1 MCHSMSYF
9 TNKLL
14 LKYALI
20 FLPEALE
27 LFCNLLSIF
36 RPKKK
41 PLNSWRT
48 TSWLAIFILHMQ
60 LWLPRADAVRKQD
73 ALHRLEVL
81 LMLA

>member
-36 RPKKK
+36 RPKKT
-41 PLNSWRT
+41 PQQLENNI
-48 TSWLAIFILHMQ
+48 LAGYFHL
-60 LWLPRADAVRKQD
+60 AYA
-73 ALHRLEVL
+73 AL
-81 LMLA
+81 AAQSGCCT